1 MELTMHAQKRLRQR
15 GFPFDSPELILS
27 FGRKERAKE
36 NAIKYFFGKK
46 EYEKADQKIKN
57 QNWKTQ
63 RQVKKA
69 LHLLDKCKNSIIVV
83 RGGSILTLYKNAK

>member
-46 EYEKADQKIKN
+46 EYEKADQEIKN
-57 QNWKTQ
+57 
-63 RQVKKA
+63 RR
-69 LHLLDKCKNSIIVV
+69 HSDKS
-83 RGGSILTLYKNAK
+83 RRLYTSWTNARTP